1 MMTQRLRCGRIVSAR
16 IAGRYGDYRT
26 QIRLTRT
33 LDGDCTCPSDIWP
46 CKHVRALRATWKMNP
61 ESFFDADSLLRSL
74 DSAEKREL
82 IETIGKI
89 VIAFPR
95 TLGLFGVAGFDE
107 GEGDDN
113 DDDFAG

>member
-1 MMTQRLRCGRIVSAR
+1 MSAR
-16 IAGRYGDYRT
+16 IAGHYGDYRT
-26 QIRLTRT
+26 QVRLTRT
-33 LDGDCTCPSDIWP
+33 LEGDCNCPSDIWP
-46 CKHVRALRATWKMNP
+46 CKHVRALRATWNVNP
-61 ESFFDADSLLRSL
+61 DSFFDADSFLQSL

-82 IETIGKI
+82 IEMIGKI

-107 GEGDDN
+107 GEGDDD